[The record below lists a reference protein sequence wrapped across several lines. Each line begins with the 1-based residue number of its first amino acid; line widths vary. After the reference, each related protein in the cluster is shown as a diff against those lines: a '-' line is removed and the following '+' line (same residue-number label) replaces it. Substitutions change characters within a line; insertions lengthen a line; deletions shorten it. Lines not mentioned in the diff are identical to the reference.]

1 MKKRVLPLY
10 SIIASASSFLLL
22 VFWVVLQGM
31 AQKGVLFY
39 IGPNGFTA
47 NTLLF
52 VVFLTCALGASA
64 VVVYACLRVKKKL
77 LQIVLIVAVIIGS
90 AVLLLLASIQS
101 LDMPRQY
108 VELISPDGEHCII
121 VAEDVYPFS
130 VYGGNIYEKNSFCT
144 MKKLTKYEAEIDFYK
159 PFSDGRYEIV
169 WGENSF
175 EISYDFDG
183 KGTYKTVSV
192 EYVK

>member
-1 MKKRVLPLY
+1 
-10 SIIASASSFLLL
+10 
-22 VFWVVLQGM
+22 
-31 AQKGVLFY
+31 
-39 IGPNGFTA
+39 
-47 NTLLF
+47 
-52 VVFLTCALGASA
+52 
-64 VVVYACLRVKKKL
+64 
-77 LQIVLIVAVIIGS
+77 
-90 AVLLLLASIQS
+90 
-101 LDMPRQY
+101 
-108 VELISPDGEHCII
+108 
-121 VAEDVYPFS
+121 
-130 VYGGNIYEKNSFCT
+130 

>member
-10 SIIASASSFLLL
+10 SIIASAISFLLL

-77 LQIVLIVAVIIGS
+77 LQIVLIVAVMVWS
-90 AVLLLLASIQS
+90 AVLLLLASMQS
-101 LDMPRQY
+101 LICRANMSS
-108 VELISPDGEHCII
+108 L
-121 VAEDVYPFS
+121 YP
-130 VYGGNIYEKNSFCT
+130 
-144 MKKLTKYEAEIDFYK
+144 
-159 PFSDGRYEIV
+159 P
-169 WGENSF
+169 
-175 EISYDFDG
+175 
-183 KGTYKTVSV
+183 TVSIALLLPRMCILSLFTV
-192 EYVK
+192 AMFTRKTLFAQ